1 MILKSYT
8 KFLDAHMTQC
18 ELDSGSGFRGAWLT
32 IIFRVSNRVYK
43 SLTSRS
49 IWGVVSHLNI
59 AKISKH
65 YYPSEYFSNCD
76 NISKILFSNQSFQQ
90 TLNKIAYY
98 IPFNENFILCHLFV
112 SGPYVLGSSYNGIFD
127 DPVLDIKNENY
138 LFLRFYLL
146 LLDCDY
152 CRSFDFNL
160 ILMRSVWM

>member
-1 MILKSYT
+1 MQLKKPRYALTKTLEFGLYIL
-8 KFLDAHMTQC
+8 
-18 ELDSGSGFRGAWLT
+18 
-32 IIFRVSNRVYK
+32 VSNRVYK

-90 TLNKIAYY
+90 TLNKIDYY

>member
-1 MILKSYT
+1 MIK
-8 KFLDAHMTQC
+8 
-18 ELDSGSGFRGAWLT
+18 DSCCLPLVACSGWSRLWFRGAWLT

-90 TLNKIAYY
+90 TLNKIEFY

-127 DPVLDIKNENY
+127 DPVLDIKNEDY
-138 LFLRFYLL
+138 LFLRFYLP

>member
-1 MILKSYT
+1 M
-8 KFLDAHMTQC
+8 
-18 ELDSGSGFRGAWLT
+18 
-32 IIFRVSNRVYK
+32 
-43 SLTSRS
+43 
-49 IWGVVSHLNI
+49 SHLNI

-90 TLNKIAYY
+90 TLNKIDYY

-138 LFLRFYLL
+138 LFLRFYLP
-146 LLDCDY
+146 LLDCDD
-152 CRSFDFNL
+152 CRSFELDL
-160 ILMRSVWM
+160 IIFHLSRLWFRGAWLMAEGIEIVFSFIIAQRFAMKHLSS